1 MGIRTAIIAVS
12 VFLFGGVGVAT
23 GQGMRAVETGDVQL
37 VYYSPTHAYLVPHL
51 IRSFENAFAFHRKL
65 SITRAHRRVRSCS
78 A

>member
-12 VFLFGGVGVAT
+12 LCLSCGVGVAT
-23 GQGMRAVETGDVQL
+23 GQGMRAVETRDVQL

-51 IRSFENAFAFHRKL
+51 IRSFEHAFVFHRTLFHYQSK
-65 SITRAHRRVRSCS
+65 RRLRSCY